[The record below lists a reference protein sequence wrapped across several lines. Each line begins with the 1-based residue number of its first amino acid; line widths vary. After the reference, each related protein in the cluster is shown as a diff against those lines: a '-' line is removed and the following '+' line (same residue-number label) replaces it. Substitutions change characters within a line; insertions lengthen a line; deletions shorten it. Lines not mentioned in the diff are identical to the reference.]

1 MNAAFSTAPAAAAY
15 TPRHACFDHDPGQWA
30 HPGGRR
36 GVRLRG
42 AAVTH
47 SGLIRRQNED
57 SMLLRP
63 DAGVFGVADG
73 LGGHKAG
80 EVASAMALDVLDGQ
94 CDRRLPVAQIPRTL
108 HRIVEDANAAIFR
121 AASESSSLEG
131 MGTTLSAIW
140 FVDDRALVG
149 HVGDSRIY
157 RLRGGV
163 LQQLTDDHTMLAEA
177 IRDGVDHVRAKATI
191 PASIVTRAVGIRPRV
206 IPMLSSCSVR
216 PGDRFLLCSDGL
228 SDLADAVQLT
238 DRLTDF
244 SDPET
249 AAEVLLDD
257 ALAAGGHDN
266 ITLVIIDAV

>member
-1 MNAAFSTAPAAAAY
+1 MNAAFSTAPTAAPYA
-15 TPRHACFDHDPGQWA
+15 PRPVCFDHDPGQWA

-42 AAVTH
+42 AGVTH
-47 SGLIRRQNED
+47 SGLIRDQNED

-73 LGGHKAG
+73 LGGHNAG
-80 EVASAMALDVLDGQ
+80 EVASAMALEVLDRQ
-94 CDRRLPVAQIPRTL
+94 CDRRLPVVEVPRAL
-108 HRIVEDANAAIFR
+108 HRMVEDANASIFR

-131 MGTTLSAIW
+131 MGTTLSALW
-140 FVDDRALVG
+140 FVDDSALVG

-157 RLRGGV
+157 RMRGGV
-163 LQQLTDDHTMLAEA
+163 LQQISEDHTMLAEA

-191 PASIVTRAVGIRPRV
+191 PASIVTRAVGVRPRV
-206 IPMLSSCSVR
+206 IPMLSSCSVQ

-228 SDLADAVQLT
+228 SDLVNEVQLA

-249 AAEVLLDD
+249 AAQVLLDD
-257 ALAAGGHDN
+257 ALDAGGHDN
-266 ITLVIIDAV
+266 ITLVIVDAA